1 MNELEQL
8 ILVFD
13 SDPEL
18 RKYFE
23 ISLREHLQAW
33 EERDQLRAGGTENHT
48 RLITLEIVGSTPT
61 PVNEEDTDNHPAF
74 TAGWDAAVLEV
85 SQPKPPEAG
94 WPNFVTLDDLPEE
107 HREQK
112 PPEQETWR
120 TRKPM
125 L

>member
-8 ILVFD
+8 IFAFD

-33 EERDQLRAGGTENHT
+33 EEK
-48 RLITLEIVGSTPT
+48 
-61 PVNEEDTDNHPAF
+61 
-74 TAGWDAAVLEV
+74 DA
-85 SQPKPPEAG
+85 QQKPPEAG
-94 WPNFVTLDDLPEE
+94 WPNFVTSDDLPEE

-112 PPEQETWR
+112 PPEEEKKSVCDRIKERLEKFTEELEQQGTWR